1 MTEKKEQCKKYNV
14 TITSSKSELEKIR
27 VDYNNLRQK
36 RFAAENL
43 VANKVR
49 LVESLRKQLIEAEKD
64 LTNSQ
69 IDLVNIKE
77 EEQKLPSIIADL

>member
-1 MTEKKEQCKKYNV
+1 M
-14 TITSSKSELEKIR
+14 
-27 VDYNNLRQK
+27 
-36 RFAAENL
+36 
-43 VANKVR
+43 
-49 LVESLRKQLIEAEKD
+49 ESLRKQLIEAEKD